1 MESFFRYISYVD
13 YFESGLRLRN
23 AGFLRWKMQ
32 QDRHKIEIQIKD
44 ILGVKGNY
52 PIIEEQ
58 SRNRIAY
65 ISLDKEGGNFAR
77 TCTGCMRNGEIFMMI
92 DNQEINLH
100 TVQAFRIELGKDRI
114 LRIPLELPI
123 GGEEENPYIEL
134 ETADTETGLTDGI
147 EREYKPTMVLPKQE
161 KEYKSI
167 SPTGSTT
174 IFLQQK
180 GEDSSEKKETADRKY
195 EEEVVIDYVER
206 RQRQAGQLQRTDRKE
221 QQGYTR
227 KAGESLKPA
236 VPLLE
241 NKWKQLCNQYPI
253 VHPFDNE
260 KTFLSIKPADFIIL
274 RQSYQ
279 KLVHN
284 SFLLHGYYN
293 YQHMILGKLFE
304 GEEAPYYIGVPGVYY
319 ERERQAAQIFGFV
332 GFEGTETPVQN
343 GSYGYYMIEVE
354 I

>member
-1 MESFFRYISYVD
+1 MESFFRYISYID

-32 QDRHKIEIQIKD
+32 QDKHKIEIQIKD

-65 ISLDKEGGNFAR
+65 ISLDKEGGSFTRA
-77 TCTGCMRNGEIFMMI
+77 CTGCMRNGEIFITM

-100 TVQAFRIELGKDRI
+100 TVQAFRIELGEDRI

-134 ETADTETGLTDGI
+134 ETADTENVLTDGI
-147 EREYKPTMVLPKQE
+147 EREWKPPMVLPKQE
-161 KEYKSI
+161 KEYTSI

-180 GEDSSEKKETADRKY
+180 GEDSSEEK
-195 EEEVVIDYVER
+195 VVIDYVER
-206 RQRQAGQLQRTDRKE
+206 RQRQAGQLQLTDRKE
-221 QQGYTR
+221 QQGHGR
-227 KAGESLKPA
+227 KVGETIKPA

-241 NKWKQLCNQYPI
+241 NKWKQLCSQYPI